1 MKEVP
6 SFDSTHYMTNLNIGS
21 LLTNIP
27 LVEAINICYDNLFH
41 NKTKASSLTKEPF
54 IEILKK
60 KRKNICWNWLLKTIF
75 SLPKILQTNMWYSYG
90 LPIGSN
96 LCRCVFV
103 TF

>member
-6 SFDSTHYMTNLNIGS
+6 SLDSTHYMTNLNIGS

-54 IEILKK
+54 IGILKK
-60 KRKNICWNWLLKTIF
+60 KEKIFIGIGYLKLFFHCQKYYKQICGIA
-75 SLPKILQTNMWYSYG
+75 M
-90 LPIGSN
+90 GSP
-96 LCRCVFV
+96 LVPTFADVFL
-103 TF
+103 